1 MQGCQAQSETQGR
14 DRGRRRRGRG
24 HLFHLPQHS
33 PPCPPFP
40 CPPHLPL
47 CPCSGT
53 RRINGYR
60 VLHTYS
66 LPHYV
71 IYTVDR
77 LLIPPSVQ
85 LTKPQPPSLMVRDLA
100 DALPELSGT
109 IAAALGTEEALREAL
124 VLLQTPLTVF
134 FPSNQV
140 R

>member
-1 MQGCQAQSETQGR
+1 MRPRAGIGDGDDGEGDTYS
-14 DRGRRRRGRG
+14 
-24 HLFHLPQHS
+24 LPQRS

-53 RRINGYR
+53 KRINGYR

-85 LTKPQPPSLMVRDLA
+85 LPTPQPPSQMVRDLA
-100 DALPELSGT
+100 NALPELSDS
-109 IAAALGTEEALREAL
+109 IAAVLGTEEALLEAL